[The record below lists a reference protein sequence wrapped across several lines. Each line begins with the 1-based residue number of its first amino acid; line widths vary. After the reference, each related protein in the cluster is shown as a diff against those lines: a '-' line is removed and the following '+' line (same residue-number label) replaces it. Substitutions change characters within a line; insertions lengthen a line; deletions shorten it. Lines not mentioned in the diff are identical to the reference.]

1 MASARN
7 FTFFFLFLQ
16 KRDFLYRYWGDIHR
30 RFFSFLQLSPSKQG
44 ESFLVLMTPMGLCGR
59 NKSSKNVKKTRGV
72 LSWHPLVAAPNDT
85 EGHGVWKSQ
94 KKSHF
99 NIASEASYVYI
110 LSGQK
115 FIKKPKM
122 VNFGVFDGKWQ
133 NSKTQMRQFK
143 LFQTMCTVG
152 KSEEIVLEVSFVFLW
167 MSNQGDF
174 NERMKSN
181 KRNMMNE

>member
-99 NIASEASYVYI
+99 NIASEASYVY
-110 LSGQK
+110 K
-115 FIKKPKM
+115 NFIKNDK
-122 VNFGVFDGKWQ
+122 NG
-133 NSKTQMRQFK
+133 QFLKVLKNLK
-143 LFQTMCTVG
+143 L
-152 KSEEIVLEVSFVFLW
+152 VLSFSLMFLT
-167 MSNQGDF
+167 
-174 NERMKSN
+174 K
-181 KRNMMNE
+181 KRHPAESWYIQVWTSIDI

>member
-1 MASARN
+1 MTHCAIVLLAMSRPKSQLQFHN
-7 FTFFFLFLQ
+7 GLSTQFYFFFLFLQ

-115 FIKKPKM
+115 FLEKAKNGQLLKNLSLRWNSATRQVTFNRTKI
-122 VNFGVFDGKWQ
+122 GGKCQ
-133 NSKTQMRQFK
+133 KCKIQMRYF
-143 LFQTMCTVG
+143 FQ
-152 KSEEIVLEVSFVFLW
+152 IV
-167 MSNQGDF
+167 
-174 NERMKSN
+174 
-181 KRNMMNE
+181 